1 MVIMVNKPSDPTTFA
16 EQPAQTQGDE
26 FSYSVATIYDF
37 ENAQP

>member
-1 MVIMVNKPSDPTTFA
+1 MPLLEPTAKA